1 MTMKIDAGVA
11 PQSDKLPRMG
21 WMGWVK
27 RAASAGAL
35 LVLAY
40 IGVLAFPQP
49 LFSHHTS
56 YRNYE
61 VWSDQPIPPQIAQ
74 VLDDAT
80 RRLRTSELHEPDQ
93 TFKIFF
99 CNASWR
105 LWLFSHQFS
114 DQIGGNAD
122 TWLTRNVYI
131 RSSDIAAN
139 RIHSPGAGPILDA
152 AQRPLSYYV
161 AHEITHILESRAFG
175 RLMYLRYPQWLTEG
189 YADYIGKGGDF
200 DFDENRRLLAGGD
213 ALLDYRKS
221 GLYRRFHL
229 EVSYLLDKKGLT
241 VRQVFADPPREQDV
255 LDRLQNIQPGVL
267 PEFGRASGQ

>member
-1 MTMKIDAGVA
+1 MKIDAGA
-11 PQSDKLPRMG
+11 ALQSDKLLRIG
-21 WMGWVK
+21 WKGLAK
-27 RAASAGAL
+27 RAAVAVAL
-35 LVLAY
+35 VMLAY

-61 VWSDQPIPPQIAQ
+61 VWSDQAIPPQIAQ

-80 RRLRTSELHEPDQ
+80 RRLRTSELHEPDK
-93 TFKIFF
+93 TTKIFF

-105 LWLFSHQFS
+105 LWLFSQQFS
-114 DQIGGNAD
+114 DQTGGNAD

-139 RIHSPGAGPILDA
+139 RIHSPGTGPILDA
-152 AQRPLSYYV
+152 AQRPLSYYI
-161 AHEITHILESRAFG
+161 AHEVTHILESRAFG

-189 YADYIGKGGDF
+189 YADYVGKGGDF
-200 DFDENRRLLAGGD
+200 NFDENRLLLVAGD
-213 ALLDYRKS
+213 PLLDYRKS

-229 EVSYLLDKKGLT
+229 EVFHLLNQKGLT
-241 VRQVFADPPREQDV
+241 VGQIFSDPPREQDL
-255 LDRLQNIQPGVL
+255 LDRLQNNQPSSL
-267 PEFGRASGQ
+267 P